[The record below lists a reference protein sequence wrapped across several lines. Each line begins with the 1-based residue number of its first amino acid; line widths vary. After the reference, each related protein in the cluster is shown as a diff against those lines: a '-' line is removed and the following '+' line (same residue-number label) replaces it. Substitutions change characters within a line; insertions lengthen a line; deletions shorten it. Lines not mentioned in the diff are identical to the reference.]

1 MDRMSTNSASSR
13 RRLQT
18 VMALS
23 SWCEL
28 ADRHYLRTTN
38 HAGLKIRL
46 NLHLNPG
53 RTAPPVSVSFGRVND
68 SMESGV

>member
-1 MDRMSTNSASSR
+1 MDRVSTNSASSR

-18 VMALS
+18 VGSSS
-23 SWCEL
+23 SWLEM
-28 ADRHYLRTTN
+28 AVRHDLRKTN